1 MDGGVG
7 DVGWDGAE
15 IRSMGDGEVGRGKE
29 QEMREWCVQRVIR
42 VSWRSEQFLG
52 RDGWVDLQAAHLLVL
67 D

>member
-1 MDGGVG
+1 
-7 DVGWDGAE
+7 
-15 IRSMGDGEVGRGKE
+15 MGDGEVGRGKE